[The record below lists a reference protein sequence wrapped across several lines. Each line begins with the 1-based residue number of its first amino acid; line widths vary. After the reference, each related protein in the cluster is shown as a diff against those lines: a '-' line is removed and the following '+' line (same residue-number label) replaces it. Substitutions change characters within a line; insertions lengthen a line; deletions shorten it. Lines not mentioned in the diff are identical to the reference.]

1 MESFKKER
9 NIYICMCVSESE
21 LVDCQ
26 STYEYGK
33 QLLQAALVLRRSMHL
48 ELEPNYEQ
56 ASRLAQAWRVFFKG
70 VNEQS
75 VRNNSAALF
84 LQQSDDVS
92 LTYLRDHLER

>member
-1 MESFKKER
+1 MKL
-9 NIYICMCVSESE
+9 MC
-21 LVDCQ
+21 CQ

-33 QLLQAALVLRRSMHL
+33 QLLQAALVLRRAMQL
-48 ELEPNYEQ
+48 DLEPNNDQ
-56 ASRLAQAWRVFFKG
+56 ATRLAQAWRLFFKG

-92 LTYLRDHLER
+92 SPC